1 MKKLQLSTRTP
12 YRMGMLWDPIGEGP
26 AVQSALNIDSSVIVS
41 LSVITK
47 VWDGGGRLQEPIQ
60 NMQIAARRSR
70 RLGL

>member
-1 MKKLQLSTRTP
+1 MKKLQLSTHMP
-12 YRMGMLWDPIGEGP
+12 YRMGMIWDPIGEGP
-26 AVQSALNIDSSVIVS
+26 AVQASFNIDASVLAS

-47 VWDGGGRLQEPIQ
+47 VWDDCGRLTEPIQ